1 MRSKK
6 PLMKITMKMEAST
19 KLISAI
25 KRFEGLLCK
34 TYLDCAGVA
43 AYAQLHQKNE
53 NEEDKN

>member
-1 MRSKK
+1 
-6 PLMKITMKMEAST
+6 MKMEAST